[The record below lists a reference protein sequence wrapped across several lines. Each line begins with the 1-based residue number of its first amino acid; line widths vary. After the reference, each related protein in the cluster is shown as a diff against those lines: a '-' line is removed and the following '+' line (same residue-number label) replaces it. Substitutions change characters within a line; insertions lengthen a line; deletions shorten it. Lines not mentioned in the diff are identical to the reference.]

1 MASTYSLR
9 DTLSNDSNGLNLG
22 VLHKLHGGAV
32 DTSRGSEV
40 DDNVNVGVLLHSL
53 VNLLVDGQQSLAGS
67 PVHLA
72 DELTAESVDNTG
84 NGGLGSL
91 ANEVEIEH
99 ALDGSGLKTVDE
111 ASRLVGEESVL
122 RKRAQRSA
130 GSRET
135 LDVVVSRQ
143 AVGGSG
149 SHCKYRSRRC
159 E

>member
-1 MASTYSLR
+1 
-9 DTLSNDSNGLNLG
+9 
-22 VLHKLHGGAV
+22 
-32 DTSRGSEV
+32 
-40 DDNVNVGVLLHSL
+40 
-53 VNLLVDGQQSLAGS
+53 
-67 PVHLA
+67 
-72 DELTAESVDNTG
+72 LTAESVDNTG

-149 SHCKYRSRRC
+149 SHCKYRNRRC
-159 E
+159 ERVEGLRRWRDQIRCQLLRRKRSELSGGEAGSKELGREKDV